1 MNRIDQLQ
9 QDIET
14 LQLEREEAVNTAEE
28 SVKLFYNVDTKSEA
42 LTLIDEE
49 ITVKKS
55 LIVDELDKEKCSVD
69 DWGVL
74 GIYQEYYDEYVGVEC
89 TISSTYSA
97 KEENGDDFESCKLLP
112 IMEYDFNFPIGC
124 LKKL

>member
-1 MNRIDQLQ
+1 MNKIDQLQ

-14 LQLEREEAVNTAEE
+14 LQLERENAVNAAEE

-55 LIVDELDKEKCSVD
+55 LLVNELDREK
-69 DWGVL
+69 
-74 GIYQEYYDEYVGVEC
+74 YYD
-89 TISSTYSA
+89 I
-97 KEENGDDFESCKLLP
+97 N
-112 IMEYDFNFPIGC
+112 N
-124 LKKL
+124 

>member
-1 MNRIDQLQ
+1 MNKIDQLQ

-28 SVKLFYNVDTKSEA
+28 SVKSVYNVDTKLEA

-55 LIVDELDKEKCSVD
+55 LLVDEFDREK
-69 DWGVL
+69 
-74 GIYQEYYDEYVGVEC
+74 YYD
-89 TISSTYSA
+89 I
-97 KEENGDDFESCKLLP
+97 N
-112 IMEYDFNFPIGC
+112 N
-124 LKKL
+124 

>member
-1 MNRIDQLQ
+1 MNKIEKLQ

-14 LQLEREEAVNTAEE
+14 LQLERENAVNTAEE

-55 LIVDELDKEKCSVD
+55 LLVDEFDKEK
-69 DWGVL
+69 
-74 GIYQEYYDEYVGVEC
+74 YYD
-89 TISSTYSA
+89 I
-97 KEENGDDFESCKLLP
+97 NNLL
-112 IMEYDFNFPIGC
+112 
-124 LKKL
+124 

>member
-1 MNRIDQLQ
+1 MNKIDQLQ

-14 LQLEREEAVNTAEE
+14 LQSERENAVNTAEE

-55 LIVDELDKEKCSVD
+55 LLVDELDREK
-69 DWGVL
+69 
-74 GIYQEYYDEYVGVEC
+74 YYD
-89 TISSTYSA
+89 I
-97 KEENGDDFESCKLLP
+97 N
-112 IMEYDFNFPIGC
+112 N
-124 LKKL
+124 

>member
-1 MNRIDQLQ
+1 MNKIDQLQ

-14 LQLEREEAVNTAEE
+14 LQLERENAVNAAEE

-55 LIVDELDKEKCSVD
+55 LLVDELDKEK
-69 DWGVL
+69 
-74 GIYQEYYDEYVGVEC
+74 YYD
-89 TISSTYSA
+89 I
-97 KEENGDDFESCKLLP
+97 N
-112 IMEYDFNFPIGC
+112 N
-124 LKKL
+124 

>member
-1 MNRIDQLQ
+1 MNKIEKLQ

-28 SVKLFYNVDTKSEA
+28 SVKSAYNVDTKSEA

-55 LIVDELDKEKCSVD
+55 LLVDELDREK
-69 DWGVL
+69 
-74 GIYQEYYDEYVGVEC
+74 YYD
-89 TISSTYSA
+89 I
-97 KEENGDDFESCKLLP
+97 NNLL
-112 IMEYDFNFPIGC
+112 
-124 LKKL
+124 

>member
-55 LIVDELDKEKCSVD
+55 LLVNELDREK
-69 DWGVL
+69 
-74 GIYQEYYDEYVGVEC
+74 YYD
-89 TISSTYSA
+89 I
-97 KEENGDDFESCKLLP
+97 N
-112 IMEYDFNFPIGC
+112 N
-124 LKKL
+124 

>member
-14 LQLEREEAVNTAEE
+14 LQLEREEVISTLEE
-28 SVKLFYNVDTKSEA
+28 CVKDSYNVDTKTEA

-55 LIVDELDKEKCSVD
+55 LLVDELDKES
-69 DWGVL
+69 
-74 GIYQEYYDEYVGVEC
+74 YYD
-89 TISSTYSA
+89 I
-97 KEENGDDFESCKLLP
+97 N
-112 IMEYDFNFPIGC
+112 N
-124 LKKL
+124 

>member
-49 ITVKKS
+49 ITVKNS
-55 LIVDELDKEKCSVD
+55 LLVDELDREK
-69 DWGVL
+69 
-74 GIYQEYYDEYVGVEC
+74 YYD
-89 TISSTYSA
+89 I
-97 KEENGDDFESCKLLP
+97 N
-112 IMEYDFNFPIGC
+112 N
-124 LKKL
+124 

>member
-14 LQLEREEAVNTAEE
+14 LQFERENAENKTEE
-28 SVKLFYNVDTKSEA
+28 SVKLFYNVDTKLEV

-55 LIVDELDKEKCSVD
+55 LLVDELDREK
-69 DWGVL
+69 
-74 GIYQEYYDEYVGVEC
+74 YYD
-89 TISSTYSA
+89 I
-97 KEENGDDFESCKLLP
+97 N
-112 IMEYDFNFPIGC
+112 N
-124 LKKL
+124 

>member
-55 LIVDELDKEKCSVD
+55 LLVDELDREK
-69 DWGVL
+69 
-74 GIYQEYYDEYVGVEC
+74 YYD
-89 TISSTYSA
+89 I
-97 KEENGDDFESCKLLP
+97 N
-112 IMEYDFNFPIGC
+112 N
-124 LKKL
+124 

>member
-1 MNRIDQLQ
+1 MNKIDQLQ

-14 LQLEREEAVNTAEE
+14 LQLERENAVNAAEE

-55 LIVDELDKEKCSVD
+55 LLVNEFDREK
-69 DWGVL
+69 
-74 GIYQEYYDEYVGVEC
+74 YYD
-89 TISSTYSA
+89 I
-97 KEENGDDFESCKLLP
+97 N
-112 IMEYDFNFPIGC
+112 N
-124 LKKL
+124 

>member
-1 MNRIDQLQ
+1 MNKIDQLQ

-14 LQLEREEAVNTAEE
+14 LKLERENAENKTEE

-55 LIVDELDKEKCSVD
+55 LLVDEFDRE
-69 DWGVL
+69 
-74 GIYQEYYDEYVGVEC
+74 EYYD
-89 TISSTYSA
+89 I
-97 KEENGDDFESCKLLP
+97 N
-112 IMEYDFNFPIGC
+112 N
-124 LKKL
+124 

>member
-1 MNRIDQLQ
+1 MNKIDQLQ

-55 LIVDELDKEKCSVD
+55 LLVDELDKEKYCD
-69 DWGVL
+69 
-74 GIYQEYYDEYVGVEC
+74 I
-89 TISSTYSA
+89 
-97 KEENGDDFESCKLLP
+97 N
-112 IMEYDFNFPIGC
+112 N
-124 LKKL
+124 

>member
-1 MNRIDQLQ
+1 MNKIEKLQ

-14 LQLEREEAVNTAEE
+14 LQLKRENAVNAAEE

-55 LIVDELDKEKCSVD
+55 LLIDELDKGK
-69 DWGVL
+69 
-74 GIYQEYYDEYVGVEC
+74 YYD
-89 TISSTYSA
+89 I
-97 KEENGDDFESCKLLP
+97 N
-112 IMEYDFNFPIGC
+112 N
-124 LKKL
+124 

>member
-1 MNRIDQLQ
+1 MNKIDQLQ

-55 LIVDELDKEKCSVD
+55 LLVDELNREK
-69 DWGVL
+69 
-74 GIYQEYYDEYVGVEC
+74 YYD
-89 TISSTYSA
+89 I
-97 KEENGDDFESCKLLP
+97 N
-112 IMEYDFNFPIGC
+112 N
-124 LKKL
+124 

>member
-55 LIVDELDKEKCSVD
+55 LLVDELDKEK
-69 DWGVL
+69 
-74 GIYQEYYDEYVGVEC
+74 YYD
-89 TISSTYSA
+89 I
-97 KEENGDDFESCKLLP
+97 KN
-112 IMEYDFNFPIGC
+112 
-124 LKKL
+124 

>member
-14 LQLEREEAVNTAEE
+14 LQLEREEAVNAAEG

-49 ITVKKS
+49 IMVKKS
-55 LIVDELDKEKCSVD
+55 LLVDELDRE
-69 DWGVL
+69 
-74 GIYQEYYDEYVGVEC
+74 EYYD
-89 TISSTYSA
+89 I
-97 KEENGDDFESCKLLP
+97 N
-112 IMEYDFNFPIGC
+112 N
-124 LKKL
+124 

>member
-1 MNRIDQLQ
+1 MNKIDQLQ

-28 SVKLFYNVDTKSEA
+28 SVKLFYNVDTKLEA

-55 LIVDELDKEKCSVD
+55 LLVDELDREK
-69 DWGVL
+69 
-74 GIYQEYYDEYVGVEC
+74 YYD
-89 TISSTYSA
+89 I
-97 KEENGDDFESCKLLP
+97 N
-112 IMEYDFNFPIGC
+112 N
-124 LKKL
+124 

>member
-14 LQLEREEAVNTAEE
+14 LQLEREEAVNAAEG
-28 SVKLFYNVDTKSEA
+28 SVKSAYNVDAKLEA

-55 LIVDELDKEKCSVD
+55 LLVDELDREK
-69 DWGVL
+69 
-74 GIYQEYYDEYVGVEC
+74 YYD
-89 TISSTYSA
+89 I
-97 KEENGDDFESCKLLP
+97 N
-112 IMEYDFNFPIGC
+112 N
-124 LKKL
+124 

>member
-1 MNRIDQLQ
+1 MNKIDQLQ

-14 LQLEREEAVNTAEE
+14 LQLERENAVNTAEE

-55 LIVDELDKEKCSVD
+55 LLVDELDKEK
-69 DWGVL
+69 
-74 GIYQEYYDEYVGVEC
+74 YYD
-89 TISSTYSA
+89 I
-97 KEENGDDFESCKLLP
+97 NNLL
-112 IMEYDFNFPIGC
+112 
-124 LKKL
+124 